1 MRGFG
6 VTDVGQRRTVNQD
19 SFIIKQTADDR
30 LLAVVCDGMG
40 GAAGGLVA
48 SSTAAGTFAA
58 FAEAELEKLGDG
70 APLKAQKAERLL
82 RRAVDAANEAVYE
95 RAKENEMLTGMGTT
109 LVAALVYG
117 GDIYAVNVGD
127 SRLYLISGDGNI
139 TQVTHDHSYVQFL
152 VDIGKISEDE
162 ARLSTNRNIITR
174 AVGTSPE
181 IECDFFTICTD
192 GMERACMLLCT
203 DGLSNMLSADEIAD
217 SMIGDLTDENGLAS
231 ACRTL
236 VDTANENGGP
246 DNITALLIS
255 L

>member
-40 GAAGGLVA
+40 GAAGGLEA

-127 SRLYLISGDGNI
+127 SRLYLISDDGNI
-139 TQVTHDHSYVQFL
+139 TQVTRSLICSVSCRYRQDKRGRGAPQHEQEHYHK
-152 VDIGKISEDE
+152 GG
-162 ARLSTNRNIITR
+162 RHITR
-174 AVGTSPE
+174 
-181 IECDFFTICTD
+181 D
-192 GMERACMLLCT
+192 
-203 DGLSNMLSADEIAD
+203 
-217 SMIGDLTDENGLAS
+217 
-231 ACRTL
+231 
-236 VDTANENGGP
+236 
-246 DNITALLIS
+246 
-255 L
+255 

>member
-40 GAAGGLVA
+40 GAAGGLEA

-117 GDIYAVNVGD
+117 GDIYAVNVGAAALLD
-127 SRLYLISGDGNI
+127 ALRDWFAEEFTAFLIEG
-139 TQVTHDHSYVQFL
+139 
-152 VDIGKISEDE
+152 EE
-162 ARLSTNRNIITR
+162 
-174 AVGTSPE
+174 AVGTVDHFHGGVVAVLFHGAACARNGDVFAE
-181 IECDFFTICTD
+181 IF
-192 GMERACMLLCT
+192 
-203 DGLSNMLSADEIAD
+203 
-217 SMIGDLTDENGLAS
+217 
-231 ACRTL
+231 
-236 VDTANENGGP
+236 
-246 DNITALLIS
+246 
-255 L
+255 

>member
-1 MRGFG
+1 
-6 VTDVGQRRTVNQD
+6 
-19 SFIIKQTADDR
+19 
-30 LLAVVCDGMG
+30 
-40 GAAGGLVA
+40 
-48 SSTAAGTFAA
+48 
-58 FAEAELEKLGDG
+58 
-70 APLKAQKAERLL
+70 
-82 RRAVDAANEAVYE
+82 
-95 RAKENEMLTGMGTT
+95 MLTGMGTT

-192 GMERACMLLCT
+192 GMERACML
-203 DGLSNMLSADEIAD
+203 AD